1 MCLVKKK
8 VGKIA
13 RVAKMFKD
21 GLSIKDVSEKTG
33 LSQRVV
39 RSYKWRAEN
48 PEAYARVLQRY
59 FAKRKQKKDDEAIK
73 TAVEDSKV
81 PA

>member
-1 MCLVKKK
+1 MHLVKKK

-21 GLSIKDVSEKTG
+21 GLSIEEISEKTG

-39 RSYKWRAEN
+39 RSYKWRVAN
-48 PEAYARVLQRY
+48 PEKYKALLQRY
-59 FAKRKQKKDDEAIK
+59 FEKRKQKKENETTT
-73 TAVEDSKV
+73 TAVENSKET
-81 PA
+81 

>member
-1 MCLVKKK
+1 MVKKK

-13 RVAKMFKD
+13 RVAKMLKD
-21 GLSIKDVSEKTG
+21 GLSIQEVAEKTG

-48 PEAYARVLQRY
+48 PEAYARILQRY
-59 FAKRKQKKDDEAIK
+59 FAKRKQKKDDEATK
-73 TAVEDSKV
+73 ATVENPKET
-81 PA
+81 